1 MHLPDPCGFFPE
13 SRGIM
18 PVLRLFCALK
28 EVEKMTLNLIFTTVT
43 IKRLKKTAEQRQRD
57 EEVFRLYDEM
67 NAKREAF
74 QVRHF

>member
-1 MHLPDPCGFFPE
+1 
-13 SRGIM
+13 M

-28 EVEKMTLNLIFTTVT
+28 EVKKMTLNLIFITVT